1 MYTIVGG
8 DGKEYGPITAAHIR
22 EWIRDGRV
30 NLQTRAKLDRENVWK
45 TLGNFAEFARQA
57 AAAPSVPSAPPVA
70 PARPDSSAPTP
81 TSPAAATSPTATTLP
96 TATDASRW
104 LRLPAAMVDGLLK
117 VLCYLPIT
125 IPLLRTAM
133 AEALRG
139 EQHTFAEISQL
150 TTQIVDENLPHALPF
165 FAGLVLVQFCLLAW
179 RGQSVGKLLFGLR
192 IVRFP
197 DHTPAS
203 FVRTFLLRGT
213 IPFLLEQIPLLGLLV
228 WAVDSCFIF
237 RPDQRCLHDLIAGTQ
252 VVKA

>member
-1 MYTIVGG
+1 MYTIVGA

-22 EWIRDGRV
+22 EWILDGRV

-45 TLGNFAEFARQA
+45 TLGNFAEFARQT
-57 AAAPSVPSAPPVA
+57 APTQTTPTPSAPPMVT
-70 PARPDSSAPTP
+70 ARPDSSAPITAA
-81 TSPAAATSPTATTLP
+81 PAA
-96 TATDASRW
+96 TDTSRW

-125 IPLLRTAM
+125 IPLLRTAL

-139 EQHTFAEISQL
+139 EQRSFAEISQL

-165 FAGLVLVQFCLLAW
+165 FGVLVLVQFCLLAW

-197 DHTPAS
+197 DHTPAG
-203 FVRTFLLRGT
+203 FVRAFLLRGT
-213 IPFLLEQIPLLGLLV
+213 VPFLLEQIPVLGLLV

-237 RPDQRCLHDLIAGTQ
+237 RQDQRCLHDLIAGTK
-252 VVKA
+252 VVKL

>member
-22 EWIRDGRV
+22 EWLLDGRV

-45 TLGNFAEFARQA
+45 TLGNFAEFARQTA
-57 AAAPSVPSAPPVA
+57 AVPSVPSAPPVA
-70 PARPDSSAPTP
+70 TARPASSAPVDV
-81 TSPAAATSPTATTLP
+81 SPAA
-96 TATDASRW
+96 TDPSRW
-104 LRLPAAMVDGLLK
+104 LRLPAAMVDGFLK

-125 IPLLRTAM
+125 IPLVRIAM

-150 TTQIVDENLPHALPF
+150 TTQIVDENLMQALPF
-165 FAGLVLVQFCLLAW
+165 FAVLVLGQFYLLAW

-197 DHTPAS
+197 DHTPAG
-203 FVRTFLLRGT
+203 FVRTCLLRGT
-213 IPFLLEQIPLLGLLV
+213 IPFLLEQIPVLGLIV
-228 WAVDSCFIF
+228 WVVDSCFIF
-237 RPDQRCLHDLIAGTQ
+237 RPDQRCLHDLIAGTK